1 MLTRKDIKGLT
12 IREKPYLVC
21 DSTNL
26 YLEVAPTGRMSWV
39 FRRRLKG
46 LPPQK
51 KVLGRYPEMDLFQ
64 ARAARDAMMAE
75 ARREQRKAETNSKTF
90 EELAEMWLDARVRG
104 LTSRKHTERQES
116 RLRIYVYPYIKDM
129 LIADLT
135 SPMIYEIEQRIEKT
149 DKIELAHR
157 VVGMIGQILRF
168 GIPIGVS
175 PNGDVT
181 RDLKDSMKPL
191 EVTPRAHLEKTDEV
205 AGLMRAIDSLPWGLP
220 KAGLMLQAYTLTR
233 PAEVRQSRWDEIDLN
248 RAVWR
253 IPAKKMK
260 EKHPHLVPLAR
271 QVVELLQK
279 IKNTIGEGSP
289 WVLHALRSRERPM
302 SDGTLLAALRRLGYS
317 KEEMCVHGFR
327 AIGSTLLNEH
337 QWSPDVVETQLAHL
351 DKDTVRIAYNYA
363 QYLGPRIK
371 MMQWY
376 ADYLDALRDGRP
388 EPKMPNL

>member
-1 MLTRKDIKGLT
+1 MLTRKDIKGLA
-12 IREKPYLVC
+12 IREKPYLVH
-21 DSTNL
+21 DSANL

-64 ARAARDAMMAE
+64 ARATRDAMMAE
-75 ARREQRKAETNSKTF
+75 ARKEQHKAGTNGKTF

-104 LTSRKHTERQES
+104 LTTEKHTARQES
-116 RLRIYVYPYIKDM
+116 RLRTYVYPYVKDT

-168 GIPIGVS
+168 GIPIELS

-191 EVTPRAHLEKTDEV
+191 EVTPRAHLEKPDEV
-205 AGLMRAIDSLPWGLP
+205 AGLMRAIDSLPWELP
-220 KAGLMLQAYTLTR
+220 KAGLMLQAYTLAR
-233 PAEVRQSRWDEIDLN
+233 PVEVRRSRWDEIDLD
-248 RAVWR
+248 RALWR

-271 QVVELLQK
+271 QVVELLRK
-279 IKNTIGEGSP
+279 IRNTISEDSP

-302 SDGTLLAALRRLGYS
+302 SDGTLLATLRRLGYS
-317 KEEMCVHGFR
+317 KEEMSVHGFR
-327 AIGSTLLNEH
+327 SIGSTLLNEH
-337 QWSPDVVETQLAHL
+337 QWAPDVVETQLAHL

-363 QYLGPRIK
+363 QYLGPRIS

-388 EPKMPNL
+388 EPEMPK

>member
-1 MLTRKDIKGLT
+1 M
-12 IREKPYLVC
+12 
-21 DSTNL
+21 
-26 YLEVAPTGRMSWV
+26 
-39 FRRRLKG
+39 KG

-64 ARAARDAMMAE
+64 ARATRDAMMAK
-75 ARREQRKAETNSKTF
+75 ARKEQHKAETNGKTF

-104 LTSRKHTERQES
+104 LTTEKHTARQES
-116 RLRIYVYPYIKDM
+116 RLRTYVYPYIKDM

-168 GIPIGVS
+168 GIPIELS

-191 EVTPRAHLEKTDEV
+191 EVTPRAHLEKPDEV
-205 AGLMRAIDSLPWGLP
+205 AGLMRAIDSLPWELP
-220 KAGLMLQAYTLTR
+220 KAGLMLQAYTLAR
-233 PAEVRQSRWDEIDLN
+233 PVEVRRSRWDEIDLD
-248 RAVWR
+248 RALWR

-271 QVVELLQK
+271 QVVELLRK
-279 IKNTIGEGSP
+279 IRNTISEDSP

-302 SDGTLLAALRRLGYS
+302 SDGTLLATLRRLGYS
-317 KEEMCVHGFR
+317 KEEMSVHGFR

-337 QWSPDVVETQLAHL
+337 QWAPDVVETQLAHL

-363 QYLGPRIK
+363 QYLGPRIS

-388 EPKMPNL
+388 EPEMPK

>member
-12 IREKPYLVC
+12 IRERPYLVH
-21 DSTNL
+21 DSMNL

-64 ARAARDAMMAE
+64 ARATRDAMMAK
-75 ARREQRKAETNSKTF
+75 ARKEQHKAETNGKTF

-104 LTSRKHTERQES
+104 LTTEKHTARQES
-116 RLRIYVYPYIKDM
+116 RLRTYVYPYIKDM

-168 GIPIGVS
+168 GIPIELS

-191 EVTPRAHLEKTDEV
+191 EVTPRAHLEKPDEV
-205 AGLMRAIDSLPWGLP
+205 AGLMRAIDSLPWELP
-220 KAGLMLQAYTLTR
+220 KAGLMLQAYTLAR
-233 PAEVRQSRWDEIDLN
+233 PVEVRRSRWDEIDLD
-248 RAVWR
+248 RALWR

-271 QVVELLQK
+271 QVVELLRK
-279 IKNTIGEGSP
+279 IRNTISEDSP

-302 SDGTLLAALRRLGYS
+302 SDGTLLATLRRLGYS
-317 KEEMCVHGFR
+317 KEEMSVHGFR
-327 AIGSTLLNEH
+327 SIGSTLLNEH
-337 QWSPDVVETQLAHL
+337 QWAPDVVETQLAHL

-363 QYLGPRIK
+363 QYLGPRIS

-388 EPKMPNL
+388 EPEMPK